1 MPEGFVYLQVL
12 LMEMSQVYY
21 THRFDLHADLL
32 LQTVFSYN
40 NYYCMT
46 Q

>member
-21 THRFDLHADLL
+21 TIYIQIYCYKECL
-32 LQTVFSYN
+32 FSYN